1 MEAGRWLGRRRAA
14 GKAGAT
20 APLAGTVFALF
31 GLLMAFTFSGAAE
44 RFDQRRAL
52 IVQEANAIGTA
63 WLRLDLLP
71 AETQPA
77 LRDQFRR
84 YVDLR
89 IAVYRTLPDIEAARA
104 ELGRADAL
112 QREIWTAAISAVS
125 ATPNPA
131 VTSLVMPALNEMI
144 DLTTTRTVAA
154 QTHPPRV
161 VFTLLYIL
169 LLVSA
174 LLLGFDQSEHPR
186 PMLHTTA
193 FTIIMA
199 ISIFVILNL
208 EYPRLGFIG
217 LDAADQLLVD
227 VRRSMD

>member
-1 MEAGRWLGRRRAA
+1 
-14 GKAGAT
+14 
-20 APLAGTVFALF
+20 
-31 GLLMAFTFSGAAE
+31 
-44 RFDQRRAL
+44 
-52 IVQEANAIGTA
+52 
-63 WLRLDLLP
+63 
-71 AETQPA
+71 
-77 LRDQFRR
+77 
-84 YVDLR
+84 
-89 IAVYRTLPDIEAARA
+89 
-104 ELGRADAL
+104 
-112 QREIWTAAISAVS
+112 
-125 ATPNPA
+125 
-131 VTSLVMPALNEMI
+131 
-144 DLTTTRTVAA
+144 
-154 QTHPPRV
+154 V